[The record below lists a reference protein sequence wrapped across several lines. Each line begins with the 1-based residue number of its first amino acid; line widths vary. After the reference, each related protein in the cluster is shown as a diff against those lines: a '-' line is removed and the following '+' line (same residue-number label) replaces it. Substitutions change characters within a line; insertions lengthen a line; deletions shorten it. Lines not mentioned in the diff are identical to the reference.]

1 MNDWMEAL
9 EASGWVV
16 AFSKS
21 VFWFGLVTVVHYFTL
36 FFMTGAVVALNLRV
50 LGLVATDTKAS
61 DFADEIFPW
70 IWISMILAVISGFGL
85 ALVQAGDYYRDP
97 VTRTK
102 IVICF
107 LGFLCTWYI
116 RRNVP
121 NWESEKSVSMP
132 AAAKVASLVCLFL
145 WFAAVLAGAD
155 IAAISGLG

>member
-1 MNDWMEAL
+1 MNNWMEAL

-21 VFWFGLVTVVHYFTL
+21 VFWFGLVTVVHYFSL
-36 FFMTGAVVALNLRV
+36 FFFTGAIMVFCLRLLGMVAK
-50 LGLVATDTKAS
+50 DQKAS
-61 DFADEIFPW
+61 EFADQIFPW
-70 IWISMILAVISGFGL
+70 IWISLVLAVISGFGL

-102 IVICF
+102 VLICL

-121 NWESEKSVSMP
+121 KWESEKSLAMP
-132 AAAKVASLVCLFL
+132 TAAKVASLVCIFL
-145 WFAAVLAGAD
+145 WFAAILAGAD